1 MPEFGLDA
9 LGTDDRS
16 VSEVLGY
23 ILIFAL
29 VISSVAFVSL
39 FGTPALEGVQEN
51 EMASNAERA
60 LDVAAANFAAVYERN
75 APSRATEIDL
85 GGSSMYYDDPVT
97 ITVDIDGDEHT
108 TELRPVVLRVS
119 DRTSLVYEG
128 GAIFR
133 VEGDGGTIRREPPM
147 LLSDDRVQV
156 PLVNTTTPANE
167 SVSGTTILLRGVSQ
181 DRSVLAT
188 ETDETVE
195 ITVESPRYELWKRYF
210 EGKSAVEDCDTPG
223 DETVTCVITNPDP
236 DLIYVTEQEIE
247 VSFIL

>member
-85 GGSSMYYDDPVT
+85 GGSSMYYDDPVK
-97 ITVDIDGDEHT
+97 INVTVDDESYI

-119 DRTSLVYEG
+119 DRTSLIYEG

-133 VEGDGGTIRREPPM
+133 VEEDGGTVRQDPPM
-147 LLSDDRVQV
+147 LLSEDRVQV
-156 PLVNTTTPANE
+156 PLVNTTTAANE

-181 DRSVLAT
+181 DRSVLT
-188 ETDETVE
+188 TDTDDPDVN
-195 ITVESPRYELWKRYF
+195 ITVKSTRYELWESYF
-210 EGKSAVEDCDTPG
+210 TEKSAIEGCELDSDEESVECSVD
-223 DETVTCVITNPDP
+223 DP
-236 DLIYVTEQEIE
+236 DMVYVTEQEIE